1 MKATLPFLLLGCGA
15 FMGVA
20 ARATTSDDRK
30 PQQKVS
36 PSTPEAHRPV
46 AANKHVHASVPVPK
60 PANPHRAVNNPKP
73 ATTEKGPRG
82 RQLISG
88 QRNSSINAAP
98 GAIRDTPKTPVVR
111 QSTISRTV
119 EPAPSNVRHHGAN
132 PATIGGPR
140 RATTAS
146 LSGRAVSRKP

>member
-1 MKATLPFLLLGCGA
+1 MKATLLFLLLGCGA

-36 PSTPEAHRPV
+36 PSTHEAHHPV
-46 AANKHVHASVPVPK
+46 ATNKNVHASVPVPK

-73 ATTEKGPRG
+73 AATEKGTRG
-82 RQLISG
+82 RQPISG
-88 QRNSSINAAP
+88 QRSSSINAGP
-98 GAIRDTPKTPVVR
+98 GAIRDTLKTPMVS
-111 QSTISRTV
+111 QSTISRPV
-119 EPAPSNVRHHGAN
+119 ETAATIPRHHGAN

-146 LSGRAVSRKP
+146 LSGRTVSRKP